1 VTSSRDGS
9 AVTWLEVFLRDSI
22 GAKLCTEIHCTTCG
36 AIEFRRG
43 LLAALA
49 AATGQ
54 QPILRIDRQVAL
66 SLCRALS
73 HLPAATAEQGD
84 FDTAVRLILFE
95 LWSSV
100 GEAVTLEELERIL
113 EGTWA
118 GSVLD
123 GMKAHHRERQLAR
136 QAHEALNDP
145 VRVQERRDARRR
157 ITEARVA
164 ERLALKKERDR
175 LWRAGQGRGRL

>member
-1 VTSSRDGS
+1 VTPLRDDSEG
-9 AVTWLEVFLRDSI
+9 TWLEVFLRDSI
-22 GAKLCTEIHCTTCG
+22 GATLCTKIHCTTCG
-36 AIEFRRG
+36 AIDFRRG

-49 AATGQ
+49 AVTSQ

-73 HLPAATAEQGD
+73 RLPAATAEQGD
-84 FDTAVRLILFE
+84 FDPAVRLVLFE

-100 GEAVTLEELERIL
+100 GEAVTQEELEPIL

-118 GSVLD
+118 GSVLNR
-123 GMKAHHRERQLAR
+123 MKAHHRERQVAR
-136 QAHEALNDP
+136 RAYEAFNDP
-145 VRVQERRDARRR
+145 VRVQERRDTRRR
-157 ITEARVA
+157 LTGEKVA

-175 LWRAGQGRGRL
+175 LRATRQGKGDA